1 MVTCTLDPRKLPR
14 LCVGERWKRFHAK
27 TWGRGG
33 GGHTEFSRERRQV
46 FPMQSG
52 CSGGVGQCLRS
63 ARLLGASGIFSFLEM
78 EFIRSW
84 AIPLYV
90 LHSVS
95 GQPVAYLELFK
106 PRKRRPRRKNWQT
119 WSKGCCSLFPCSVIS
134 INFYKNFLWLTWQTS
149 CSVFMLKLLISKVCT
164 GLEGV
169 WATYSMYS

>member
-1 MVTCTLDPRKLPR
+1 
-14 LCVGERWKRFHAK
+14 
-27 TWGRGG
+27 
-33 GGHTEFSRERRQV
+33 
-46 FPMQSG
+46 MQSWS
-52 CSGGVGQCLRS
+52 SGGVGQCLRS

-84 AIPLYV
+84 AKKKNRQEPTMIPLYV

-119 WSKGCCSLFPCSVIS
+119 WSEGCCGLFPGSVIS
-134 INFYKNFLWLTWQTS
+134 INFYKTFLTHLANPAS
-149 CSVFMLKLLISKVCT
+149 CSVFMLKLLISKVGT

-169 WATYSMYS
+169 

>member
-14 LCVGERWKRFHAK
+14 LCVGERCKRFHAK

-52 CSGGVGQCLRS
+52 CSGGVGQSLRS

-84 AIPLYV
+84 RKKKNRQEPTMIPSYV

-119 WSKGCCSLFPCSVIS
+119 WSEGCCGLFPCSVIS
-134 INFYKNFLWLTWQTS
+134 INFYKTFL
-149 CSVFMLKLLISKVCT
+149 
-164 GLEGV
+164 
-169 WATYSMYS
+169 

>member
-1 MVTCTLDPRKLPR
+1 MQKL
-14 LCVGERWKRFHAK
+14 
-27 TWGRGG
+27 G
-33 GGHTEFSRERRQV
+33 GGHTGFSRERRQV

-52 CSGGVGQCLRS
+52 CSGGVGQSLRS
-63 ARLLGASGIFSFLEM
+63 ARLLGASGIFSFLKM

-84 AIPLYV
+84 LKMEFIRSWRKKKNRQEPTMIPSYV

-119 WSKGCCSLFPCSVIS
+119 WSEGCCGLFPCSVIS
-134 INFYKNFLWLTWQTS
+134 INFYKTFLWLTWQTS
-149 CSVFMLKLLISKVCT
+149 CSAFMLKLLISKVGT